1 MNKHDWHAAAFVAFC
16 KWARNKRKPY
26 AIEQARIAIGE
37 RIEAP
42 ADLRWWGAVTQAAL
56 RDGVIRRV
64 PGWHAA
70 VSSHGAPKPVYVSG
84 RA

>member
-1 MNKHDWHAAAFVAFC
+1 MNKHEWHAAAFRIFC
-16 KWARNKRKPY
+16 RWARGRRKPY

-42 ADLRWWGAVTQAAL
+42 ADLRWWGAVTRAAL

-64 PGWHAA
+64 HGWHPA

-84 RA
+84 RV